1 MPLIP
6 DAKVAQRYGVVL
18 RTLARWD
25 ANRSLGF
32 PAPTVINKR
41 KYRDSRQLDEFDRT
55 RALASTQRKIN
66 AEPLQAQGS
75 S

>member
-25 ANRSLGF
+25 ANPSLGF
-32 PAPTVINKR
+32 PAATVINKR
-41 KYRDSRQLDEFDRT
+41 KYRDSGQLDEFDRT
-55 RALASTQRKIN
+55 RALASSQVKASEDSEAAR
-66 AEPLQAQGS
+66 
-75 S
+75 